1 MTEDF
6 LFTIAEIAVA
16 LIGFSGIVTVLGRRG
31 KGEWQAEERVRLLA
45 LTEPSAVALAG
56 ALFAVSLPMI
66 LLDSETN
73 LRVSNAVV
81 LGLHSAAFTAYLVR
95 SRNIDQLLSQKILAL
110 IAVFV
115 FIVLATS
122 VVNVNPYHEYS
133 LALGLLLGIAVGVFN
148 FLLLLFHVDHSV
160 DIE

>member
-6 LFTIAEIAVA
+6 LLTIAEVAVA

-56 ALFAVSLPMI
+56 ALFAATLPMI
-66 LLDSETN
+66 LTDADTIW
-73 LRVSNAVV
+73 RTSNAAVFAF
-81 LGLHSAAFTAYLVR
+81 HSVAFAAYIKR
-95 SRNIDQLLSQKILAL
+95 SRGLDQLLSQKILAL
-110 IAVFV
+110 IA
-115 FIVLATS
+115 IVILLILAAS
-122 VVNVNPYHEYS
+122 VIDIHPYHEYS

-148 FLLLLFHVDHSV
+148 FLLLLFHVDHS
-160 DIE
+160 D